1 MQMSGQ
7 PLQRLVL
14 EERLR
19 GSSLTVVNYL
29 LLCLHLHGPY
39 YIEVT
44 SDLQVSW
51 GEEGGGEL
59 HPQGP
64 TPYFWTEKVPLIYL
78 LWTNN
83 GTPFTLSYIFAS
95 RLNCCK
101 CIMA

>member
-29 LLCLHLHGPY
+29 LLCLHLHSPY

-51 GEEGGGEL
+51 GEGGGGL

-78 LWTNN
+78 LLTNN
-83 GTPFTLSYIFAS
+83 GTPFTFRACLHGVGDPS
-95 RLNCCK
+95 LVG
-101 CIMA
+101 

>member
-19 GSSLTVVNYL
+19 GSSLAVVNYL

-39 YIEVT
+39 YKEVT

-51 GEEGGGEL
+51 GEEGGGSSI
-59 HPQGP
+59 P
-64 TPYFWTEKVPLIYL
+64 KVQPLIFGQKRY
-78 LWTNN
+78 
-83 GTPFTLSYIFAS
+83 PSYTFY
-95 RLNCCK
+95 
-101 CIMA
+101 